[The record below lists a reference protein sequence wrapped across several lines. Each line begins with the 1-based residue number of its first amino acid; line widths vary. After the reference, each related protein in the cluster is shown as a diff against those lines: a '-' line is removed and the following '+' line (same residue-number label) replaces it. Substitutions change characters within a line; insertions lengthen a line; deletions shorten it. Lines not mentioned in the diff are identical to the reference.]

1 MKKSLMFLLI
11 AMMLV
16 SLSTGCASKYAPQ
29 QTKVNYYPAC
39 YDPIQKLRNSEHDVA
54 KGTAAGAGIG
64 AVAGAGLGFLLSGGK
79 AEGAIAGGIAGLAAG
94 GIIGN
99 QIAKTRQIEDENKR
113 MDAYLS
119 DIEGNISNLNIQT
132 ASAKAALQCYDQQ
145 FKILLTSVK
154 SKKVSREEAQRMFDE
169 IQSGTKEA
177 TALLGQLEADAMEGI
192 KTRSLHRVCLPADM
206 GCKFRLVPECHRL
219 IPELVREYIDDVG
232 LLLLYIAASG
242 KCSSGYRYQYAF
254 DRFHNAII
262 LSFIS
267 SVLASLDLKVRVV
280 CLLSWE
286 MLTSHP
292 FISAISQS
300 PLRVMSIVVSAHGLL
315 IHSLP

>member
-94 GIIGN
+94 GVIGN

-113 MDAYLS
+113 MATYLS
-119 DIEGNISNLNIQT
+119 DIEGNISDLNIQT

-177 TALLGQLEADAMEGI
+177 TALLGQLEADAMDMEKQYRAALATEEQELQKNVKKRSSSQI
-192 KTRSLHRVCLPADM
+192 KVARKQLRQAQKSCDSLQANTQ
-206 GCKFRLVPECHRL
+206 K
-219 IPELVREYIDDVG
+219 
-232 LLLLYIAASG
+232 
-242 KCSSGYRYQYAF
+242 
-254 DRFHNAII
+254 
-262 LSFIS
+262 IS
-267 SVLASLDLKVRVV
+267 SQKSAAEKQLLAQQMELK
-280 CLLSWE
+280 SSFAE
-286 MLTSHP
+286 
-292 FISAISQS
+292 AN
-300 PLRVMSIVVSAHGLL
+300 A
-315 IHSLP
+315 